1 MEIVSWSDSLSL
13 GIAKVDEQH
22 KKLIQMMEELDEAI
36 RNNEGADAV
45 EDVLTNLFNYAQTH
59 FAVEEEL
66 FRKHKYPEMTLHE
79 LEHQRFIA
87 KAFAFKERL
96 ASNKPG
102 LALELLTFLSSWV
115 LNHIELTD
123 KRYAKHLRD
132 CGVS

>member
-1 MEIVSWSDSLSL
+1 MEIIEWTESLSV

-22 KKLIQMMEELDEAI
+22 KMLIRMMEELDQAI
-36 RNNEGADAV
+36 RNNEESDV
-45 EDVLTNLFNYAQTH
+45 IEDVLTNLFNYAQSH

-66 FRKHKYPEMTLHE
+66 FRKYKYPETAQHE

-96 ASNKPG
+96 STRRPG
-102 LALELLTFLSSWV
+102 LAIELLNFLSSWV
-115 LNHIELTD
+115 HNHIELTD
-123 KRYAKHLRD
+123 KRYSKYLRD